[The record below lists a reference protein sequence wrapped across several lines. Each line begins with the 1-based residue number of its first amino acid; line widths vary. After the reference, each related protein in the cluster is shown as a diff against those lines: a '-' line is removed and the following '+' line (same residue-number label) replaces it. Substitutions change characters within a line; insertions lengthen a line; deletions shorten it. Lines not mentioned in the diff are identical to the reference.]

1 MSNHPIVLKR
11 VFSLLLVMGFLFSA
25 SSFAA
30 TNFIQA
36 QSSQSFDSTV
46 SQLKHAISGNGML
59 VMGHID
65 QANVLK
71 MTGLHL
77 KGAESFLVGNPKVG
91 KKLFKMSP
99 AAGAVLPLQMY
110 VWEQG
115 GKSHVGYFQPSD
127 LLTAVDSK
135 LSQPG
140 QMMDKKFHMILQGAT
155 QWVNSC

>member
-1 MSNHPIVLKR
+1 MSNHAIALKR
-11 VFSLLLVMGFLFSA
+11 VFALLLVAGFLFSA

-30 TNFIQA
+30 TNFVQA
-36 QSSQSFDSTV
+36 QSSHSFNSTV
-46 SQLKHAISGNGML
+46 SQLKHAISGNGMM

-99 AAGAVLPLQMY
+99 AAGAVLPLRMY
-110 VWEQG
+110 VWEKG
-115 GKSHVGYFQPSD
+115 GQTYVGYFQPSD
-127 LLTAVDSK
+127 LLTAVDSQFRK
-135 LSQPG
+135 PG
-140 QMMDKKFHMILQGAT
+140 QMMDKKFHMILKGAT
-155 QWVNSC
+155 Q